1 LFTDAGGQ
9 LVLIPVWFFG
19 YLSLPNTTEALPLIE
34 VLDWLHSMMLMRM
47 ISMLMMVC
55 HPLLHQHESL
65 GGALPSWWPMASEPW
80 WAAEVAAHLPQ
91 VPTPVPFVCCKI
103 FKKVDRLAVL
113 VAIMKHL
120 SLDFKRL
127 TRTVLHCKLSSSEA
141 ALWDS
146 ALGNEQTRCQ
156 RPVYIMEMQEQHGR
170 LLSLSHAGSVNPPAD
185 DDGGQEITE
194 VVEQSQEQEVAEV
207 VEQPQEQQV
216 AAGNGRTEIGDAVHD
231 QVEAAEAETER
242 PHLVHDQVAS

>member
-1 LFTDAGGQ
+1 MSSGQWRGATCLHRAATALGSRHTRGVPHQWPQRCHASLDLRGRASRRGTGTTSGAAPLVHGRGRAAGAHTGVVLWLPIIAQ
-9 LVLIPVWFFG
+9 HDGGTARLIPVW
-19 YLSLPNTTEALPLIE
+19 
-34 VLDWLHSMMLMRM
+34 
-47 ISMLMMVC
+47 
-55 HPLLHQHESL
+55 
-65 GGALPSWWPMASEPW
+65 
-80 WAAEVAAHLPQ
+80 
-91 VPTPVPFVCCKI
+91 

-120 SLDFKRL
+120 SLDFARL